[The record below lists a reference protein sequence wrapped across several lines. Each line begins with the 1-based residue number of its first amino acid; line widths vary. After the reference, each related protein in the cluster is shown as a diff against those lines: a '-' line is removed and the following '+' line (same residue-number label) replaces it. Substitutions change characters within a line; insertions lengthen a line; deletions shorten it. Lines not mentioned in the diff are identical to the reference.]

1 VAEEEMKIDDF
12 KRRLKAV
19 RSLGEVIR
27 LEDDVRNFLKDA
39 GSADDGDEINEIL
52 MEICYRKQFV
62 YPGCDPVR
70 AIMARRGESS

>member
-1 VAEEEMKIDDF
+1 MMGINNF
-12 KRRLKAV
+12 KKRLEGV

-39 GSADDGDEINEIL
+39 GSADDRDEINEIL

-70 AIMARRGESS
+70 AIMARGGESS